1 MTRSDQI
8 SLPKTS
14 AKASCLP
21 MLIIVN
27 KNVDV
32 ESLMFAQANNVDTL

>member
-1 MTRSDQI
+1 
-8 SLPKTS
+8 
-14 AKASCLP
+14 

-32 ESLMFAQANNVDTL
+32 ESLMFAQANNEQQRWLIIMFSSPADSEDWN